1 MDEAFDAGIGIDL
14 GIQPSASPSH
24 GSSIEIEQQ
33 GFVFLP
39 RLSER
44 RINVSDPLDWHETS
58 RKRRRF
64 MVVPRVEA
72 FNAGEIH

>member
-44 RINVSDPLDWHETS
+44 RINVFDPLDWHETS